1 VIKNIF
7 TNKRQFDDIDG
18 SAYFTIFTNLQLHK
32 TKGIVLKT
40 VKYGETSLIATLY
53 TELFGVQSYLV
64 NGVRTSS
71 RKGPGKA
78 NLFQPAAILDLL
90 VYHND
95 LKNLQRIRELG
106 WAILYR
112 HIFFDVL
119 KNAVALFM
127 VELLQ
132 KCLKQPE
139 PNPDLFYFIEDA
151 FLHLDASEGR
161 VLANFPLFFILHLAG
176 FFGFRI
182 QDIYSEKTSIL
193 DLREGRFVADP
204 PSHSQVLETP
214 YSYHTAQLLRAQQ
227 PEELQQLALNQ
238 DTRRILL
245 HAYQA
250 FYAWHI
256 PDFGEMKTLA
266 VLQTVLS

>member
-1 VIKNIF
+1 MVSHMIKNYF
-7 TNKRQFDDIDG
+7 TNKRQFDDFADH
-18 SAYFTIFTNLQLHK
+18 LQLHK

-40 VKYGETSLIATLY
+40 VKYGETSLIVTLY
-53 TELFGVQSYLV
+53 TELFGVQAYLV
-64 NGVRTSS
+64 NGVRSSS

-78 NLFQPAAILDLL
+78 NLFQPAAILDLV
-90 VYHND
+90 VYHNE
-95 LKNLQRIRELG
+95 LKNLQRIREFRWG
-106 WAILYR
+106 VLYR

-139 PNPDLFYFIEDA
+139 PNPDLFYFVEDA

-161 VLANFPLFFILHLAG
+161 VLANFPLFFTLHLAG

-182 QDIYSEKTSIL
+182 QDIYSEKASIL
-193 DLREGRFVADP
+193 DLQEGQFVSEP
-204 PSHSQVLETP
+204 PEHHQVLEGA
-214 YSYHTAQLLRAQQ
+214 YSYHTAQLLRVRQ
-227 PEELQQLALNQ
+227 PEELQELPLNQ
-238 DTRRILL
+238 DTRRVLL
-245 HAYQA
+245 QAYQA
-250 FYAWHI
+250 FYALHV

-266 VLQTVLS
+266 VMQTVLS